1 MKNNKNSVASIASIK
16 TDLNWIKDIL
26 KEMQKEGKINNDKL
40 DEVYIGF
47 RNHLTQHEN
56 LRKEM
61 FTKLGLFLTA
71 IGIISAVIL
80 KLWLG

>member
-1 MKNNKNSVASIASIK
+1 MKNNNRVSIASIK

-26 KEMQKEGKINNDKL
+26 KEMQEESKKNNDKI

-71 IGIISAVIL
+71 IGIISAIIL
-80 KLWLG
+80 KMFF